1 MERGKE
7 GKRERGKA
15 GREGK
20 TEGRRKTKGR
30 EDERTGR
37 RKDGKTEGTG
47 RRKDGETERRKN
59 GRTEGKMESGERT
72 EGLREMMKGLANGR
86 IGRRSRRRLS
96 GDRGCRF
103 VLLLY

>member
-7 GKRERGKA
+7 GKRESR
-15 GREGK
+15 
-20 TEGRRKTKGR
+20 KGR
-30 EDERTGR
+30 KDGRATENERTGR
-37 RKDGKTEGTG
+37 RKDGKTKGREDGRHGKAEG
-47 RRKDGETERRKN
+47 RRDGETEERKD
-59 GRTEGKMESGERT
+59 RGKMESGERT
-72 EGLREMMKGLANGR
+72 EGLREMMKGLANRR

>member
-7 GKRERGKA
+7 GKRESR
-15 GREGK
+15 
-20 TEGRRKTKGR
+20 KGR
-30 EDERTGR
+30 KDGRATENGRTGR

-72 EGLREMMKGLANGR
+72 EGLREMMKGLANRR